1 MTLSRVLRKAG
12 SNFHGCPSR
21 PLSNNRNKYQFL
33 LSTAV
38 SPSGVS
44 IAARAP
50 SQKQRIVHNIPNQS
64 SMCEVAINAANVRR
78 AEDDQATVEII
89 KTHEHVQNPN
99 IIWKLLRHV
108 QLFDPGLRQGKKKI
122 QCRNDVFHAA
132 LHKMFQDF
140 VFSVR
145 RNKRFLDTLSAFK
158 THFLWEDSG
167 HERVQCGRSSI
178 QETTSDSNFSPL
190 TMKMWNDA
198 LSQDSSFHL
207 DAEFLHWRSL
217 LPDHG
222 VSETTSYMSGRDHC
236 WKTQDVAKNTFSI
249 RTQSKTPSSI

>member
-1 MTLSRVLRKAG
+1 MMTLSRVLRKAG
-12 SNFHGCPSR
+12 SNFHGCPWR

-108 QLFDPGLRQGKKKI
+108 QLFDPGLRQGKRKT
-122 QCRNDVFHAA
+122 NVVM
-132 LHKMFQDF
+132 MFFMPHYTRCFRTLCSLCGATKDF
-140 VFSVR
+140 S
-145 RNKRFLDTLSAFK
+145 TL
-158 THFLWEDSG
+158 
-167 HERVQCGRSSI
+167 
-178 QETTSDSNFSPL
+178 
-190 TMKMWNDA
+190 
-198 LSQDSSFHL
+198 
-207 DAEFLHWRSL
+207 
-217 LPDHG
+217 
-222 VSETTSYMSGRDHC
+222 
-236 WKTQDVAKNTFSI
+236 
-249 RTQSKTPSSI
+249 